1 MVIQFN
7 AYLIPYIVGISIT
20 LVVAVLI
27 LRFKTGKN
35 YKLTSVLSIACTLWM
50 LGCALEIL
58 NTNLIGKIIF
68 GRIQYFGLSIIPLV
82 FFLLTMEYA
91 GFTWILK
98 RKRIIVLS
106 IIPAISLILFLTNNI
121 HNLMWRNEV
130 IHSSGLLTVLSKS
143 DYGIAFWIWTGFSYV
158 LFLISTVFLIF
169 IIASRYR
176 FFRYQAITLISALI
190 IAWIINILYVFKL
203 MPLIKFDLTPIAV
216 SVSCLVLI
224 FGFTYL
230 KLGEIVP
237 INYEAI
243 IGSIKDGVIVLDK
256 EDRINFLNK
265 QAQDLFST
273 GREDFIGK
281 PVGTIWPD
289 YSINFAEDEAEVE
302 KDVMINTHQEDRHF
316 NISVSLLKI
325 SSMEI
330 GGKLIVIR
338 DITERKK
345 SEEKIKYISF
355 HDNLTNLYNRA
366 YFDEELKRLD
376 RERQLP
382 LSIIIGD
389 VNGLKLINDGFGH
402 KKGDLLLR
410 RCARILVKSCR
421 SEDIICRWGG
431 DEFAIFLPKTQEE
444 EAKEIV
450 ERIRL
455 GCINLENKKL
465 PLSISLGVATKIE
478 NSQNLQKV
486 IKSAEDRMYR
496 RKLIERKSISSSIL
510 SVFSRS
516 LFEKGLETEKH
527 TYRVGDLSKRIG
539 KAINL
544 SENQLNDL
552 SLLSLLHDIGKV
564 AIAENV
570 LMKKGELTKEET
582 RIVRKHT
589 IIGYNIAKSTIQLA
603 HIADSILYHH
613 EWWNGNG
620 YPHRLRGDTIPI
632 NSRIISIVDAFDIM
646 TNGAPY
652 KKIISKKKSLEI
664 IKELSGIQFD
674 PGLVEILIE
683 ILGGLGEDYLEEIEK
698 YEVFQL
704 VKEESSI
711 II

>member
-1 MVIQFN
+1 MLIQFN
-7 AYLIPYIVGISIT
+7 AYLIPYIIGILIT
-20 LVVAVLI
+20 LVLAIII
-27 LRFKTGKN
+27 LRSKSGKN
-35 YKLTSVLSIACTLWM
+35 YRLTSLLLISCTVWM

-58 NTNLIGKIIF
+58 NTTIVGKIIF
-68 GRIQYFGLSIIPLV
+68 GRIQYFGISTVPLL

-91 GFTWILK
+91 GFTRMLK
-98 RKRIIVLS
+98 KERIIALS
-106 IIPAISLILFLTNNI
+106 IIPAASLVLFLTNNI
-121 HNLMWRNEV
+121 HSLMWKNEIV
-130 IHSSGLLTVLSKS
+130 HSSGLLKVLSIN
-143 DYGIAFWIWTGFSYV
+143 DYGTAFWVWTSFSYI
-158 LFLISTVFLIF
+158 LFFISTIFLFFIF
-169 IIASRYR
+169 ASRYR

-190 IAWIINILYVFKL
+190 IAWTINILYVFNL
-203 MPLIKFDLTPIAV
+203 IPLIKFDLTPIAV
-216 SVSCLVLI
+216 SFSCLVLV

-230 KLGEIVP
+230 KIGEIVP
-237 INYEAI
+237 INYESI

-256 EDRINFLNK
+256 EGRINFLNK

-273 GREDFIGK
+273 GRNFIGK
-281 PVGTIWPD
+281 SIDNVWHD
-289 YSINFAEDEAEVE
+289 YSINFPDAELEVE
-302 KDVMINTHQEDRHF
+302 KDVMINTHQEDRYF

-325 SSMEI
+325 SKMEI
-330 GGKLIVIR
+330 GGRLIVIK

-355 HDNLTNLYNRA
+355 HDNLTDLYNRA

-410 RCARILVKSCR
+410 KCAKVLVKSCR

-444 EAKEIV
+444 KAKEIV
-450 ERIRL
+450 ERIRV
-455 GCINLENKKL
+455 GCIDLENKKL
-465 PLSISLGVATKIE
+465 PLSISLGVATKTE
-478 NSQNLQKV
+478 QLQNLQKV

-496 RKLIERKSISSSIL
+496 RKLVERKSISSSIL
-510 SVFSRS
+510 SAFSRA

-527 TYRVGDLSKRIG
+527 AYRVSALSRRIG

-544 SENQLNDL
+544 SEDKLNDL

-564 AIAENV
+564 AIAENI

-582 RIVRKHT
+582 RMVRRHT

-603 HIADSILYHH
+603 HIADSLLYHH

-620 YPHRLRGDTIPI
+620 YPHKLKGDSIPI
-632 NSRIISIVDAFDIM
+632 NSRITAVVDAYDVM
-646 TNGAPY
+646 TNGCPY
-652 KKIISKKKSLEI
+652 KKAISKKKSIET
-664 IKELSGIQFD
+664 IKGLSGIQFD
-674 PGLVEILIE
+674 PGLVEIFIE

-704 VKEESSI
+704 VKEENRI

>member
-1 MVIQFN
+1 MIIQFN
-7 AYLIPYIVGISIT
+7 AYVIPYIIGILIT
-20 LVVAVLI
+20 LI
-27 LRFKTGKN
+27 LTIIILKSKAGKD
-35 YKLTSVLSIACTLWM
+35 YRLASILLIACTLWM
-50 LGCALEIL
+50 LGCALEII
-58 NTNLIGKIIF
+58 NATLIGKIIF
-68 GRIQYFGLSIIPLV
+68 GRIQYFGISTVPLL
-82 FFLLTMEYA
+82 FFLLTMKYA
-91 GFTWILK
+91 GFSWILK
-98 RKRIIVLS
+98 KERIIILS

-121 HNLMWRNEV
+121 HALMWKSEI
-130 IHSSGLLTVLSKS
+130 IHTSGLLTVLSIN
-143 DYGIAFWIWTGFSYV
+143 DYGIAFWIWTAFSYV
-158 LFLISTVFLIF
+158 LFLISTIFLFSIF
-169 IIASRYR
+169 ASRYR
-176 FFRYQAITLISALI
+176 FFRYQAVTLISALI
-190 IAWIINILYVFKL
+190 TAWAINVLYVFKII
-203 MPLIKFDLTPIAV
+203 PSIKFDLTPIAV
-216 SVSCLVLI
+216 TFSSLVLV

-230 KLGEIVP
+230 KIGDIVP
-237 INYEAI
+237 INYESI

-256 EDRINFLNK
+256 ESRINFMNK
-265 QAQDLFST
+265 QAQDLFSPN
-273 GREDFIGK
+273 GDFIGK
-281 PVGTIWPD
+281 PIDNIWND
-289 YSINFAEDEAEVE
+289 YRIHFTGSEQETE
-302 KDVMINTHQEDRHF
+302 KDLIINTCQENKYF

-330 GGKLIVIR
+330 GGRLIVIR

-382 LSIIIGD
+382 LSIIVGD

-410 RCARILVKSCR
+410 KCAKVLVKSCR

-431 DEFAIFLPKTQEE
+431 DEFAIFLPKTHEE
-444 EAKEIV
+444 EAKEII
-450 ERIRL
+450 ERIRQ
-455 GCINLENKKL
+455 GCISLENKKL
-465 PLSISLGVATKIE
+465 PLSISLGVATKTE
-478 NSQNLQKV
+478 NQQNLQKV

-510 SVFSRS
+510 SVFSRA

-527 TYRVGDLSKRIG
+527 AYRVSALSRKIG

-564 AIAENV
+564 AIAETV
-570 LMKKGELTKEET
+570 LMKKGELTREET
-582 RIVRKHT
+582 LMVRKHT
-589 IIGYNIAKSTIQLA
+589 IIGYNIAKSSIQLA

-620 YPHRLRGDTIPI
+620 YPHKLKGEAIPM
-632 NSRIISIVDAFDIM
+632 NSRITSIVDAYDVM
-646 TNGAPY
+646 VNGSPY
-652 KKIISKKKSLEI
+652 KKTISKKKSIEI
-664 IKELSGIQFD
+664 IKGLSGIQFD
-674 PGLVEILIE
+674 PGLVGVFIE
-683 ILGGLGEDYLEEIEK
+683 ILDGLGEDYLEEIEK

-704 VKEESSI
+704 VQEENKI

>member
-1 MVIQFN
+1 MLIQFN
-7 AYLIPYIVGISIT
+7 AYLIPYIIGISIS
-20 LVVAVLI
+20 LVLAIII
-27 LRFKTGKN
+27 LRSKTGKD
-35 YKLTSVLSIACTLWM
+35 YRLTSILLIACTIWM

-58 NTNLIGKIIF
+58 NTSLIGKIIF
-68 GRIQYFGLSIIPLV
+68 GRIQYFGVVTVPLL

-98 RKRIIVLS
+98 KERIIAVS
-106 IIPAISLILFLTNNI
+106 IIPAVSLVLFLTNNI
-121 HNLMWRNEV
+121 HNLMWKNEIV
-130 IHSSGLLTVLSKS
+130 HSSGLLTVLAVN
-143 DYGIAFWIWTGFSYV
+143 DYGAAFWVWTSFSYIL
-158 LFLISTVFLIF
+158 LFISTIFLFFIF
-169 IIASRYR
+169 ASRYR
-176 FFRYQAITLISALI
+176 FFRLQAVALISALI
-190 IAWIINILYVFKL
+190 IAWAINILYVFKL
-203 MPLIKFDLTPIAV
+203 IPLIKFDLTPIAV
-216 SVSCLVLI
+216 SFSSLVLV

-230 KLGEIVP
+230 KIGEIVP
-237 INYEAI
+237 INYESI

-256 EDRINFLNK
+256 EGRINFLNK
-265 QAQDLFST
+265 QAQDLFSA
-273 GREDFIGK
+273 GRDFIGK
-281 PVGTIWPD
+281 PIDYIWSD
-289 YSINFAEDEAEVE
+289 YSINFTQAELEVE
-302 KDVMINTHQEDRHF
+302 KDVMINTNQEDRYF

-330 GGKLIVIR
+330 GGRLIVVR

-345 SEEKIKYISF
+345 SEEKIKYMSF
-355 HDNLTNLYNRA
+355 HDNLTDLYNRA

-410 RCARILVKSCR
+410 KCAKVLVKSCR

-450 ERIRL
+450 ERVRL
-455 GCINLENKKL
+455 GCIDLENKKL
-465 PLSISLGVATKIE
+465 PLSISLGVATKTE

-510 SVFSRS
+510 SAFSRS

-527 TYRVGDLSKRIG
+527 AYRVSALSRRIG

-544 SENQLNDL
+544 SEDQLNDL

-564 AIAENV
+564 AISESI
-570 LMKKGELTKEET
+570 LMKKGELTREET
-582 RIVRKHT
+582 RMVRRHT

-603 HIADSILYHH
+603 HIADEILYHH

-620 YPHRLRGDTIPI
+620 YPHKLKADLIPI
-632 NSRIISIVDAFDIM
+632 NSRITSVVDAYDIM
-646 TNGAPY
+646 ANGCPY
-652 KKIISKKKSLEI
+652 KKAISKKKSIET
-664 IKELSGIQFD
+664 IKGLAGIQFD
-674 PGLVEILIE
+674 PGLVEIFIE
-683 ILGGLGEDYLEEIEK
+683 ILDGLGEDYLEEIEK

-704 VKEESSI
+704 VKEENRISI
-711 II
+711 